1 MNSANFKKRIFTSLL
16 ALSLAGTICI
26 LIQDEA
32 KAANLFE
39 KAVTLYKNGD
49 HKLAA
54 HYFKHIV
61 NNQPEHWK
69 SHYYLADIY
78 LRANE
83 LTLARK
89 YYNSCVVNYPDIPT
103 CKHIVKALAHIDNL
117 EAQAAGGTDRKNT
130 PGADEAT
137 IASDSNLST
146 EEKARLALATKLEKE
161 ENERVEAKIKE
172 AKDRRDKIIEEGNR
186 EANAVLA
193 EARNTIEQM
202 HRNSN
207 WFVKNTR
214 TGVVSVGLPT
224 FVVDGVMAK
233 AEARAAQIRDTAQVR
248 ARGIHIPKGDT
259 SKTRALAQQLKA
271 PEGKSGTRLNH
282 IGTNTYVRNYVHSD
296 KGSNQEKSE
305 KRKIA
310 AGENKLQ

>member
-89 YYNSCVVNYPDIPT
+89 YYSC
-103 CKHIVKALAHIDNL
+103 HIYLI
-117 EAQAAGGTDRKNT
+117 
-130 PGADEAT
+130 
-137 IASDSNLST
+137 
-146 EEKARLALATKLEKE
+146 
-161 ENERVEAKIKE
+161 
-172 AKDRRDKIIEEGNR
+172 
-186 EANAVLA
+186 
-193 EARNTIEQM
+193 
-202 HRNSN
+202 
-207 WFVKNTR
+207 
-214 TGVVSVGLPT
+214 
-224 FVVDGVMAK
+224 
-233 AEARAAQIRDTAQVR
+233 
-248 ARGIHIPKGDT
+248 
-259 SKTRALAQQLKA
+259 
-271 PEGKSGTRLNH
+271 
-282 IGTNTYVRNYVHSD
+282 Y
-296 KGSNQEKSE
+296 
-305 KRKIA
+305 
-310 AGENKLQ
+310 